1 MRYLTV
7 HDVIWINTAVTGS
20 PQRYHFDR
28 LENAVYSQYS
38 YGQSRD
44 VLAQAARMFRRLL
57 QDKPFEQG
65 DELTALVATMVFLRL
80 NGYTLQIGADEV
92 QTILAQ
98 VAQGQ
103 MHTGEFVSQRAQ
115 PAAPADGTL
124 RDITAQVCQQ
134 LHLPMKTVL
143 AGVHG

>member
-20 PQRYHFDR
+20 PQRYRFDR

-44 VLAQAARMFRRLL
+44 VLRQAARMFRWLL

-65 DELTALVATMVFLRL
+65 NELTALVATMVFQRL
-80 NGYTLQIGADEV
+80 NGYTLQVGADEV
-92 QTILAQ
+92 ESMLAQ

-103 MHTGEFVSQRAQ
+103 MHAGKFVSQRAQ

-124 RDITAQVCQQ
+124 REITAQVCQQ
-134 LHLPMKTVL
+134 LHLPMKAVS
-143 AGVHG
+143 AGVH